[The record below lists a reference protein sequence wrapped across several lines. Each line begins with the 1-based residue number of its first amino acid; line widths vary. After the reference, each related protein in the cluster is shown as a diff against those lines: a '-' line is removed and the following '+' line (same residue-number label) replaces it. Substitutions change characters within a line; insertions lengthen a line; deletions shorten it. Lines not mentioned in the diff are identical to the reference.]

1 MTFDSNLAWKQASA
15 AVSANRDVLLA
26 LSGVFFL
33 LPSLAFS
40 LFLPQ
45 PQPAAGMDEKA
56 ILALMSAYYAS
67 AAPFIIPMVLVQA
80 IGTLSMLT
88 LFTDRSRPT
97 VSEAIRRGGG
107 GILPYL
113 AAQVLLGL
121 AVGVGG
127 GTVLG
132 IAGLTG
138 QPLFVGVAVTA
149 VLLAA
154 VYVAVRTSLVA
165 PLVAVEHMRNPVAA
179 LRRSWLLTRGNSVR
193 LGLFYL
199 LVIIAFVVIVSIV
212 MALAG
217 IVLALVAGAETARI
231 ASAVLSAVF
240 GAVMTIFI
248 VSILAAVHRQLAGP
262 SANAIGRT
270 FE

>member
-33 LPSLAFS
+33 VPSLAFS

-45 PQPAAGMDEKA
+45 PEPTAGMDEKA
-56 ILALMSAYYAS
+56 MLAMMSGYYTS
-67 AAPFIIPMVLVQA
+67 AAPFIIPMVLIQA
-80 IGTLSMLT
+80 IGTLAMLT
-88 LFTDRSRPT
+88 LFTDRTRPT
-97 VSEAIRRGGG
+97 VGEAIRRGAA
-107 GILPYL
+107 GILPYI
-113 AAQVLLGL
+113 AAQLLLGL
-121 AVGVGG
+121 AVGIAG

-138 QPLFVGVAVTA
+138 QPLLVGVAVAA
-149 VLLAA
+149 VLLAV
-154 VYVAVRTSLVA
+154 VYAAIKTSLVA

-179 LRRSWLLTRGNSVR
+179 LRRSWLLTRGNSTR

-217 IVLALVAGAETARI
+217 IVLALVAGAEAARI
-231 ASAVLSAVF
+231 ASAVLSAAF
-240 GAVMTIFI
+240 GAVMSIFM
-248 VSILAAVHRQLAGP
+248 VAILASVHRQLAGP
-262 SANAIGRT
+262 SADTISQT